1 MSDQCA
7 QDSDGNLKDASKI
20 TFYESESDEK
30 ALPAV
35 PSGPLRR
42 GIRKRNT
49 DKLAEGLTAENADED
64 GNPQMKRAPRAGTAR
79 AARVQTV
86 AETPSEEEDD
96 DFEMPGLEDVSD
108 SDDSDS
114 EYELVDNNEAN
125 TLDFSS
131 FYFQSEGSLQ
141 LSDILASKTV
151 PARGGASSKPQ
162 TRQKASAGKRKQ
174 LDEPASAPPAKK
186 GDAPPKKAT
195 RVTIEEVEDE
205 GDIPKATQFKNPIYL
220 FFDVVAKNSE
230 GSTGKPGDKHYKCRH
245 GNGRILTVTR
255 AMRYNVGG
263 LTTHLKKEFPV
274 MYRLYWALY
283 TRKDEPPTQHEIQ
296 LARGD
301 VPIDSE
307 AAKAYLGKLES
318 ATASIIKSLENQAK
332 KARVIPPKSIVA
344 LVFNPYRRVIFL
356 KMFLTLFLRNT
367 SLLVTSRL
375 TPSRSPSSFG

>member
-7 QDSDGNLKDASKI
+7 QDSDGNLKDASEI

-49 DKLAEGLTAENADED
+49 DKLAEGLMAENADED
-64 GNPQMKRAPRAGTAR
+64 GNPQMKRAPRGSTAR

-114 EYELVDNNEAN
+114 
-125 TLDFSS
+125 SS
-131 FYFQSEGSLQ
+131 Q

-151 PARGGASSKPQ
+151 PARGGAASKPQ
-162 TRQKASAGKRKQ
+162 TRQKASAGKRKRE
-174 LDEPASAPPAKK
+174 EPASAPPAKK
-186 GDAPPKKAT
+186 GDALPKKAT

-230 GSTGKPGDKHYKCRH
+230 GSTG
-245 GNGRILTVTR
+245 
-255 AMRYNVGG
+255 
-263 LTTHLKKEFPV
+263 
-274 MYRLYWALY
+274 
-283 TRKDEPPTQHEIQ
+283 
-296 LARGD
+296 
-301 VPIDSE
+301 
-307 AAKAYLGKLES
+307 LG
-318 ATASIIKSLENQAK
+318 
-332 KARVIPPKSIVA
+332 
-344 LVFNPYRRVIFL
+344 
-356 KMFLTLFLRNT
+356 
-367 SLLVTSRL
+367 
-375 TPSRSPSSFG
+375 